1 MDAGKTRWH
10 GVAGGLHGGPDV
22 ELQVWSYGVEPAHG
36 DPRPGE
42 GRRFIRH
49 LQQSDGCCA
58 QPSLTSEAETGRF
71 LCGCCGMWW
80 SVSHTRGWMA
90 AAKSSK
96 PVGIDVQ
103 AHVRRPAALRW
114 LARTAA
120 TGFEPSLDHWAVA
133 EAYWKAS
140 GNARRRPCPGS
151 CTYLSYWRRAGG
163 STHLMARRNGPIS
176 VCNTDTMALAIV
188 LAGPQSS

>member
-114 LARTAA
+114 LARTAR

-140 GNARRRPCPGS
+140 GNARRRPCPGELHLPELLAAGWGKHS
-151 CTYLSYWRRAGG
+151 FDGAKEWPYLCL
-163 STHLMARRNGPIS
+163 H
-176 VCNTDTMALAIV
+176 TDTMALAIV